1 MADES
6 DFHIPEP
13 PPGIGQGF
21 LADLWRLDRP
31 LPRMEGPTLALHH
44 LKRGF
49 DTVASLPTSNIV
61 TIITIAV
68 SLFLFSAFL
77 LVIRNVDKVL
87 TEAGSSLNV
96 SAYLREDASDDAVN
110 TFVQDLE
117 SSPWVRSLR
126 YVSKEQALQSF
137 REELGVHGGFLDG
150 LEGHNPLP
158 ASIDLTLQPDEL
170 GIGNIE
176 KSVERLRR
184 HPLIEDV
191 VYGSEWVQE
200 IESVVRLFRLFGYA
214 SLSVVL
220 GLVVFLIANT
230 IRLVIFS
237 RRDEISIMQL
247 VGATSS
253 FVRIPFIIGGVIQ
266 GLTGSVVAMIFL
278 SAGFWLLN
286 YELSYST
293 LFGVAL
299 PNLVFLDSLTVAAI
313 IILGVVVGAAGS
325 SFALR
330 RFMDV

>member
-1 MADES
+1 MEDES

-21 LADLWRLDRP
+21 LEDLWRLDKP
-31 LPRMEGPTLALHH
+31 MPRMEGPALYVHY
-44 LKRGF
+44 LRRGF

-68 SLFLFSAFL
+68 SLFLFSGFL
-77 LVIRNVDKVL
+77 LIIRNVDKIL
-87 TEAGSSLNV
+87 TDTGSALHV
-96 SAYLREDASDDAVN
+96 SAYIRDDAPEEAVN
-110 TFVQDLE
+110 AFVQELE
-117 SSPWVRSLR
+117 SSAWVRSLR
-126 YVSKEQALQSF
+126 YVSKDEALQTF
-137 REELGVHGGFLDG
+137 REDLGVHGGFLDG

-170 GIGNIE
+170 GVGNIE
-176 KSVERLRR
+176 GSVERLRR
-184 HPLIEDV
+184 HPLIDDV
-191 VYGSEWVQE
+191 IYGSEWVQE
-200 IESVVRLFRLFGYA
+200 ISSVVRVFRLFGYITLA
-214 SLSVVL
+214 IVL

-266 GLTGSVVAMIFL
+266 GFTGSLIAMLFL
-278 SAGFWLLN
+278 GAAFWLLN
-286 YELSYST
+286 YELAYST
-293 LFGVAL
+293 LFGIAL
-299 PNLVFLDSLTVAAI
+299 PRLVFLDSLTTISI
-313 IILGVVVGAAGS
+313 IVLGIIVGAAGS